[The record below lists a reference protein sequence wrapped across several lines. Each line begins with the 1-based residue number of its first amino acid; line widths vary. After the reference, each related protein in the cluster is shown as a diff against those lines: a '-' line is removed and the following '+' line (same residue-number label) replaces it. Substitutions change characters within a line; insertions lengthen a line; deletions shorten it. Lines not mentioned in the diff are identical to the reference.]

1 MFYVVSYDIP
11 DDNRRN
17 AVAKTLLDFGLYR
30 RLLSLS
36 WFLCRNAVAK
46 TLLDFGSRVQYSV
59 FECIMDDQSHQE
71 LMNRLVKIVVEEE
84 DKIRVYA
91 LCAKCEGRIAVLGRG
106 EVTKD
111 KEVYIL

>member
-17 AVAKTLLDFGLYR
+17 AV
-30 RLLSLS
+30 S
-36 WFLCRNAVAK
+36 K

-59 FECIMDDQSHQE
+59 FECIMDDDSHQK
-71 LMNRLVKIVVEEE
+71 LMNRLAMIVVEE

-91 LCAKCEGRIAVLGRG
+91 LCAKCEGRIAVLGCG

>member
-1 MFYVVSYDIP
+1 MFYVGSYDIP
-11 DDNRRN
+11 DDNR
-17 AVAKTLLDFGLYR
+17 
-30 RLLSLS
+30 
-36 WFLCRNAVAK
+36 RNAVAK

-59 FECIMDDQSHQE
+59 FECIMDDDSHQE
-71 LMNRLVKIVVEEE
+71 LMNRLAMIVVEE

-91 LCAKCEGRIAVLGRG
+91 LCAKCEGRIAVLGCG